1 MNDFVPE
8 KLEPVNLILN
18 DGTIVRAQ
26 PSTIDGFEQVRV
38 PMSDGS
44 IYRITVD
51 NTTTRDKDR
60 VYAVVRYPHPSGL
73 DIKNPALPTQDKF
86 VYTSTKRLQDGLSM
100 LLAQDAKN
108 NVYPA

>member
-1 MNDFVPE
+1 MNNFIPE
-8 KLEPVNLILN
+8 KLEPVGFVLH
-18 DGTIVRAQ
+18 DGTILRAA
-26 PSTIDGFEQVRV
+26 PVIVDGFEQIRI

-44 IYRITVD
+44 VYRITVD
-51 NTTTRDKDR
+51 NTTKRDKDR

-86 VYTSTKRLQDGLSM
+86 VYTSTKRLQEGLST
-100 LLAQDAKN
+100 LLARDAKN